1 MRFVMLIVLAL
12 LAWPAAAQSGEAI
25 PREAAIAAAQVR
37 LGERPLSWT
46 YEILAQTNNSALGCP
61 LVPAGDLGR
70 QVLPYRY
77 TLTFTSGDYVV
88 YASSDGTVVV
98 LCDQKFAS
106 PSAPTATPTPTPAAG
121 ITPQPAT
128 GCEVTP
134 VGAFANVRATPNTA
148 GAQVAQIFSGQRF
161 AVAARSSNPS
171 DQWYFIAPGW
181 VSAQVVTVSGSACAS
196 LPVDDARVGTGA
208 GAVVPSTDVN
218 VAAALQ
224 TYACPA
230 DFAGYLVPRIRVG
243 SATAKVEAGGLPN
256 VLRAQPVAND
266 QLAARLGTIQPNRT
280 IDRVI
285 NGPACSGGYVWWLVE
300 VDGTQ
305 GWTVESD
312 FAQEAYFLEPT
323 PGNEVVAAATPSAP
337 VAAPALEGIAPVTLQ
352 KRDDTTAA
360 EQVTILA
367 DGAFALA
374 SDVIG
379 ENTFVAAEYAL
390 DPANPAFTDTGIAE
404 TDAIADLKTL
414 ADGTIAVITAS
425 RITYYQKDGATYT
438 PTLTVTDLPVSGAS
452 SYFTVVSDDGL
463 VFAFHTCT
471 ASGDDPCA
479 QSRLALRSFNAAVDL
494 WAVELPDGFVV
505 SRIVFSPDGQL
516 VAALGFE
523 AVYLFDRIT
532 GIQQAVLSNATAVF
546 GMLDVAFHPTEPA
559 RMLTSICK
567 RADGAGA
574 VSGCTG
580 GEITLWDLVSNQA
593 IGIVET
599 NNANPLFVAYTPQ
612 GDLILVADASGVTT
626 VRSAANGVLR
636 ANLAIPSDAQTGAP
650 VSVVDMAISADGNQ
664 YVAVGSDGQIYWW
677 DLSSLRP

>member
-1 MRFVMLIVLAL
+1 MRFLTILVLAV
-12 LAWPAAAQSGEAI
+12 LAWSAAAQSGEAI
-25 PREAAIAAAQVR
+25 PREAAIAAAQAR

-46 YEILAQTNNSALGCP
+46 FEILAQTSNSALGCP

-77 TLTFTSGDYVV
+77 TFTFTSGDYVV

-98 LCDQKFAS
+98 LCDEKFAS
-106 PSAPTATPTPTPAAG
+106 PPAPTATTTPAAG
-121 ITPQPAT
+121 ATLPPAAGCDITPL
-128 GCEVTP
+128 
-134 VGAFANVRATPNTA
+134 GAFANVRATPNTA
-148 GAQVAQIFSGQRF
+148 AAQVAQIFSGQRF
-161 AVAARSSNPS
+161 AVAARSSNPA

-181 VSAQVVTVSGSACAS
+181 VSAQVVTLSGSACAS

-230 DFAGYLVPRIRVG
+230 DFAGYLLPRIRVG
-243 SATAKVEAGGLPN
+243 TATARVEAGGLPN

-285 NGPACSGGYVWWLVE
+285 NGPVCSGGYVWWLVE

-312 FAQEAYFLEPT
+312 FSQEAYFLEPT

-337 VAAPALEGIAPVTLQ
+337 VAAPGLEGVAPVVLQ
-352 KRDDTTAA
+352 KREDTTAA
-360 EQVTILA
+360 ERVTILA
-367 DGAFALA
+367 EGAFVLA
-374 SDVIG
+374 SDIIG
-379 ENTFVAAEYAL
+379 EDTFVAAEYTL
-390 DPANPAFTDTGIAE
+390 DAANPAFTDTGIAE
-404 TDAIADLKTL
+404 TEAITELKTL
-414 ADGTIAVITAS
+414 ADGTIVVVTAS
-425 RITYYQKDGATYT
+425 RITYYQKDGAVYA
-438 PTLTVTDLPVSGAS
+438 PTLTVSDLPVTGAS
-452 SYFTVVSDDGL
+452 SYLTAVSDDGL

-471 ASGDDPCA
+471 AGSEDPCA
-479 QSRLALRSFNAAVDL
+479 QSRLVLRSFNAPVDL
-494 WAVELPDGFVV
+494 WKADLPAGFVV

-532 GIQQAVLSNATAVF
+532 GIQQGVLSNATAAF

-567 RADGAGA
+567 RADAAGV

-593 IGIVET
+593 IGVVET

-612 GDLILVADASGVTT
+612 GDLILVADAAGVTT
-626 VRSAANGVLR
+626 VRGAADGVLL
-636 ANLAIPSDAQTGAP
+636 ANLIIPPDAATGAP
-650 VSVVDMAISADGNQ
+650 VSVVDTAISPDGSQ
-664 YVAVGSDGQIYWW
+664 YVASGSDGQLYWW